1 MQKSDK
7 LNTTVDGP
15 TTDENDAASW
25 QKVKD
30 TRKGIFHENVK
41 KFDSSN
47 RMNFADSSGIKTP
60 ELVHLRDSP
69 VDTDDEPGYAH
80 VATGISDEDR
90 VRRSKLREIGGTA
103 ATHDD
108 PTQISENQK

>member
-1 MQKSDK
+1 MAK
-7 LNTTVDGP
+7 G
-15 TTDENDAASW
+15 
-25 QKVKD
+25 KD
-30 TRKGIFHENVK
+30 TPKGIFREKVK

-60 ELVHLRDSP
+60 ELVHLRDLP

-90 VRRSKLREIGGTA
+90 VRRSKLREIGSTE
-103 ATHDD
+103 ATHYD
-108 PTQISENQK
+108 PTQISEKKKVKTIEQKY